1 MEKNYVR
8 DILEDIENLAQHQDI
23 NSIIAICKNELE
35 EIDKLNIKQQLADI
49 LKTIED
55 VKYEVIRLRC
65 SNSEDLYKML
75 DEVDLNLKNLI
86 INIKE
91 LIHDSRNQD

>member
-8 DILEDIENLAQHQDI
+8 DILEDIENLAQ
-23 NSIIAICKNELE
+23 
-35 EIDKLNIKQQLADI
+35 
-49 LKTIED
+49 
-55 VKYEVIRLRC
+55 LRC

-75 DEVDLNLKNLI
+75 DEVDLNLKNII